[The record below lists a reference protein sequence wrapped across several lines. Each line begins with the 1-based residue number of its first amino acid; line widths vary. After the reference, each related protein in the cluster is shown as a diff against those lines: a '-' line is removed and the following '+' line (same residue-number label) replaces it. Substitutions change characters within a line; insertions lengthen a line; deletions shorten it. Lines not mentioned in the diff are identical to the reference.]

1 MYHFHMGFV
10 RKIPVVR
17 MEFAKR
23 FSIPIIHPTSARV
36 TVVTMVLIVSL
47 MMENARV
54 IVHQNPSVNQITD
67 E

>member
-1 MYHFHMGFV
+1 
-10 RKIPVVR
+10 

-36 TVVTMVLIVSL
+36 TVVTMVLNVSL
-47 MMENARV
+47 MMKNARA
-54 IVHQNPSVNQITD
+54 IAHWNPSVDQITD